1 MFRFLLL
8 SSLSLF
14 NIAGWAAG
22 ITLDKQDASF
32 VPGEPIQ
39 LAFFGG
45 NDMQPG
51 AWVGIFKQ
59 GYKSNTEHYS
69 YQYLKGDTGT
79 LIFSTPKEHGEYK
92 FVLYGSGYE
101 GKEHAH
107 VNFTVSAGNT
117 DAASLTLDRATYKP
131 AKPIKVN
138 LKLLKKLSNKAWLG
152 VFPKNAP
159 HGLTGNYLSYKY
171 LHEGEQESYIF
182 AAPEPPG
189 DYDIR
194 LFDDENGFELT
205 YAPFKVTAIDNKNLS
220 LTTDKVKFAPEETV
234 KVHFIAD
241 KDFPRD
247 AWVGLYKGN
256 EKEAT
261 SRTEKYLDFRYI
273 ENKIESDMAFKAP
286 SMKGDYHF
294 KMVSSYNGTV
304 VAMTGITVDRSMDAA
319 FLKEKIDR
327 DGRAVLYGI
336 YFDRDKSDIKPS
348 SHATLK
354 VVGELLEKHPDIAL
368 QIEGH
373 TDSRGEP
380 GYNKQLSEKRAKAVK
395 DYLIESFTV
404 ATNRLKTIGYGE
416 EKPLNSNSSEA
427 ELALN
432 RRVEIVRITTD
443 NSIAPVVSLSGDYAV
458 DLTVFKNELERSIA
472 KSMPKYRFHEDM
484 SVEIIVNG
492 SSAYEGEYVI
502 DEDERS
508 QLIIKFEGKTLE
520 AKLSKD
526 QREFYVI
533 EGEQVPFVKQ

>member
-1 MFRFLLL
+1 MFRFILLA
-8 SSLSLF
+8 SLSLF

-22 ITLDKQDASF
+22 ITLDKQDARF

-39 LAFFGG
+39 LVFSGG
-45 NDMQPG
+45 SDLQSG

-69 YQYLKGDTGT
+69 YQYLEGDTGT
-79 LIFSTPKEHGEYK
+79 LIFATPKEYGDYE

-101 GKEHAH
+101 GKEYAH
-107 VNFTVSAGNT
+107 IKFTVSAGNA
-117 DAASLTLDRATYKP
+117 DIASLTLDRATYKP
-131 AKPIKVN
+131 AKSIKVK

-171 LHEGEQESYIF
+171 IYEGDQASYVF
-182 AAPEPPG
+182 AAPEQPG
-189 DYDIR
+189 NYDIR
-194 LFDDENGFELT
+194 LFDDENGSELI
-205 YAPFKVTAIDNKNLS
+205 YVPFVVAAVDNKNLS
-220 LTTDKVKFAPEETV
+220 LSTDKVIFSPQETV
-234 KVHFIAD
+234 KVHFVAD
-241 KDFPRD
+241 ENFPRD

-261 SRTEKYLDFRYI
+261 SRTEKYLDYRYI
-273 ENKIESDMAFKAP
+273 ENKVESDMAFKAP
-286 SMKGDYHF
+286 SIKGDYHF
-294 KMVSSYNGTV
+294 KMVSSYNGSV
-304 VAMTGITVDRSMDAA
+304 VATTGITVDRSMDAA
-319 FLKEKIDR
+319 FLKEKIDK

-354 VVGELLEKHPDIAL
+354 VVGELLEKYPDMAFR
-368 QIEGH
+368 IEGH

-380 GYNKQLSEKRAKAVK
+380 GYNMQLSEKRAKAVK
-395 DYLIESFTV
+395 DYLIESFSV
-404 ATNRLKTIGYGE
+404 ATNRLQTIGHGE

-432 RRVEIVRITTD
+432 RRVEIVRMTAD
-443 NSIAPVVSLSGDYAV
+443 NSIAQVVRLSGDYAV
-458 DLTVFKNELERSIA
+458 DLAGSKTELDKMIA
-472 KSMPKYRFHEDM
+472 KSMPKYRFHEGM

-492 SSAYEGEYVI
+492 SPAYKGEYVI
-502 DEDERS
+502 DQHDRS
-508 QLIIKFEGKTLE
+508 QLIIKIEGRTLE

-526 QREFYVI
+526 QRAFYLI
-533 EGEQVPFVKQ
+533 EGEQVPYVKQ